1 MISTIL
7 IIIIYIAFISL
18 GLPDSMLG
26 AAWPL
31 MHQSLNVDVAAAGII
46 SMTVCGGTII
56 SAASYPMIA
65 RKFKTAPITAISVAL
80 TASGL
85 LSFGF
90 INNFWALLPFA
101 LLLGIGGGCV
111 DSALNNY
118 VALHYKGREMS
129 FLHASWG
136 IGTTVGP
143 FLLSFLFARNLS
155 WQYGYRYLSIFQWVI
170 CAIVT
175 ISIPLWGRMKNASGQ
190 TDEEEIVPVGYRE
203 AFKRKGAIY
212 ALLGFLAYC
221 AMENTAML
229 WSASYMVSRGINE
242 ADAAA
247 FAGLLFWGIT
257 TGRIVSGFI
266 TDRVGDRWMIRG
278 GLIIIAIGVSL
289 IFVLPLELIF
299 IALFII
305 GFGYGPLYPSMIH
318 QTPYLYGKDASSTL
332 MGLEMASAYVGSTF
346 MPAIFGVLTN
356 YLTMKLFPF
365 YIMLFIALC
374 LFATEKKAKL
384 YPKTIQD

>member
-1 MISTIL
+1 MISLIL
-7 IIIIYIAFISL
+7 IVIIYISFISL

-31 MHQSLNVDVAAAGII
+31 MHQTLSVDISYAGII

-56 SAASYPMIA
+56 SAASYPMLA
-65 RKFKTAPITAISVAL
+65 KRFKTAPITAFSISL
-80 TASGL
+80 TAAGL
-85 LSFGF
+85 MAFGY
-90 INNFWALLPFA
+90 ISNFWALLPFA
-101 LLLGIGGGCV
+101 LILGLGGGCV

-143 FLLSFLFARNLS
+143 FLLSFLFSRSLP
-155 WQYGYRYLSIFQWVI
+155 WQYGYRYLSLFQWSI
-170 CAIVT
+170 CALVT
-175 ISIPLWGRMKNASGQ
+175 ISIPLWGKMKAKDAEAH
-190 TDEEEIVPVGYRE
+190 DEDYLPIGYSD
-203 AFKRKGAIY
+203 ALKRKGSVY
-212 ALLGFLAYC
+212 ALIGFFAYC

-229 WSASYMVSRGINE
+229 WSASYMVSRSMSE
-242 ADAAA
+242 SDAAMY
-247 FAGLLFWGIT
+247 AGLLFWGIT
-257 TGRIVSGFI
+257 LGRVVSGLI
-266 TDRVGDRWMIRG
+266 TDRIGDKWMIRG
-278 GLIIIAIGVSL
+278 SL
-289 IFVLPLELIF
+289 IVIVLGVLLFLLLPIGYIF

-346 MPAIFGVLTN
+346 MPALFGLLSK
-356 YLTMKLFPF
+356 YLSMSIFPF
-365 YIMLFIALC
+365 YISFFILLC

-384 YPKTIQD
+384 YK

>member
-7 IIIIYIAFISL
+7 IIIIYISFISL

-31 MHQSLNVDVAAAGII
+31 MHQSLNVDIAAAGII

-56 SAASYPMIA
+56 SAATFPMIA
-65 RKFKTAPITAISVAL
+65 RKFKTAPITAISIAL

-101 LLLGIGGGCV
+101 LLLGLGGGCV

-143 FLLSFLFARNLS
+143 FLLSFLFAKNLS
-155 WQYGYRYLSIFQWVI
+155 WQYGYRYLSLFQWAI

-175 ISIPLWGRMKNASGQ
+175 ISIPLWSKMKTINSEK
-190 TDEEEIVPVGYRE
+190 DEDEIVSVGYRE
-203 AFKRKGAIY
+203 AIKRKGSIY
-212 ALLGFLAYC
+212 ALLGFFAYC

-229 WSASYMVSRGINE
+229 WSASYMVSRGISE
-242 ADAAA
+242 SDAAM

-257 TGRIVSGFI
+257 SGRVVSGLI
-266 TDRVGDRWMIRG
+266 TDRVGDKRMIRG
-278 GLIIIAIGVSL
+278 GISIVILGVLLS
-289 IFVLPLELIF
+289 ITLPIEYIF
-299 IALFII
+299 IGLFII

-332 MGLEMASAYVGSTF
+332 MGLEMASAYIGSTF
-346 MPAIFGVLTN
+346 IPALFGLLSN
-356 YLTMKLFPF
+356 HLTMNIFPF
-365 YIMLFIALC
+365 YIIIFLGLC

-384 YPKTIQD
+384 YH

>member
-7 IIIIYIAFISL
+7 IIIIYISFISL

-26 AAWPL
+26 AAWPM
-31 MHQSLNVDVAAAGII
+31 MHQSLGANIAAAGII
-46 SMTVCGGTII
+46 SMTGCGGTVI
-56 SAASYPMIA
+56 SAAAYPML
-65 RKFKTAPITAISVAL
+65 RRRFKTAPITAFSIAL

-85 LSFGF
+85 LAYSF
-90 INNFWALLPFA
+90 IDSFWLLIPFA
-101 LLLGIGGGCV
+101 LILGLGGGCV
-111 DSALNNY
+111 DAALNNY

-143 FLLSFLFARNLS
+143 FLLAILFARNLS
-155 WQYGYRYLSIFQWVI
+155 WHYGYRYLSFFQWGI
-170 CAIVT
+170 CLLVT
-175 ISIPLWGRMKNASGQ
+175 ISIPLWTKIKTNG
-190 TDEEEIVPVGYRE
+190 EEDDSEDIKPVGYGE

-212 ALLGFLAYC
+212 ALIGFLSYC

-229 WSASYMVSRGINE
+229 WSASFMVHRGISE

-257 TGRIVSGFI
+257 AGRVISGIV
-266 TDRVGDRWMIRG
+266 TDKVGDKWMIRSG
-278 GLIIIAIGVSL
+278 IIVIILGIAL
-289 IFVLPLELIF
+289 IFILPIDLIF

-332 MGLEMASAYVGSTF
+332 MGLEMASAYIGSTF
-346 MPAIFGVLTN
+346 MPALFGLLAD
-356 YLTMKLFPF
+356 YLTLNLFPF
-365 YIMLFIALC
+365 YLIVFVIILV
-374 LFATEKKAKL
+374 FATEKKAHL
-384 YPKTIQD
+384 PVRY